1 MLSAAPRVKSLT
13 TCRAH
18 LFTVPAPAHTTLVFM
33 GASRKDRAI
42 ARRTFLGFAAV
53 FTTAGVVGT
62 ITTDNAKARA
72 AFDEALAEWVASGE
86 AVDES
91 ASAFSAAQTDAIAA
105 VAEAS
110 TVIEVTNAEMLQD
123 SATLDALRASLDALV
138 AAGLLTIAAPGE
150 VTATTTAPDP
160 RSTPD
165 VPEGRE
171 AQLAQA
177 QSLTEDTAH
186 LTETADT
193 SEQSTSELEAATTA
207 ALADIDA
214 VVASAAAHG
223 AAVEVPSLASQET
236 KDAYAA
242 AVAALGDPA
251 AGSASQRIG
260 AYQQSWTAV
269 QDSQAAA
276 EAAQARGNSGGGD
289 DGVQPTYI
297 NGILIVNKTYRLPSW
312 YGNGLTGDTLAA
324 FERMR
329 AEAASVGHNL
339 WIASGFRSY
348 ATQVKVYNS
357 YASRDGS
364 AAADRYS
371 ARPGHS
377 EHQSG
382 LAFDLN
388 TITEAF
394 GYTPEG
400 QWVAANAHRFGFIVR
415 YPQGKEGV
423 TGYIWEPWHLRYLGV
438 DTATAVY
445 NSGLSLE
452 EYLGITSVYS

>member
-1 MLSAAPRVKSLT
+1 
-13 TCRAH
+13 
-18 LFTVPAPAHTTLVFM
+18 M
-33 GASRKDRAI
+33 GANRKDRAI

-72 AFDEALAEWVASGE
+72 AFDEALENWVASGD

-91 ASAFSAAQTDAIAA
+91 AASFSAAQTDAVTAA
-105 VAEAS
+105 AEGS
-110 TVIEVTNAEMLQD
+110 MVIEVTNAEMIED
-123 SATLDALRASLDALV
+123 SATLDALRASIDALV
-138 AAGLLTIAAPGE
+138 AAGMLTIVAPGE
-150 VTATTTAPDP
+150 VTAEVAQSDP
-160 RSTPD
+160 RSAPD
-165 VPEGRE
+165 VPEGRD
-171 AQLAQA
+171 AQLAEA
-177 QSLTEDTAH
+177 ESLAADTARLTEAARSID
-186 LTETADT
+186 
-193 SEQSTSELEAATTA
+193 QSTTDLEAATAT

-223 AAVEVPSLASQET
+223 EASEVPNLASPET

-242 AVAALGDPA
+242 SVAALTDA
-251 AGSASQRIG
+251 ASGTASARIG
-260 AYQQSWTAV
+260 LYQQAWTAA
-269 QDSQAAA
+269 QESHAEA
-276 EAAQARGNSGGGD
+276 EAAQARNADSNSENNTTGSGD
-289 DGVQPTYI
+289 DDIQPTYI
-297 NGILIVNKTYRLPSW
+297 NGILIANKTYRLPSW
-312 YGNGLTGDTLAA
+312 YGNGLTGETVAA
-324 FERMR
+324 FESMQ
-329 AEAASVGHNL
+329 AEAASLGHTL

-438 DTATAVY
+438 GTATSVY

>member
-1 MLSAAPRVKSLT
+1 
-13 TCRAH
+13 
-18 LFTVPAPAHTTLVFM
+18 M
-33 GASRKDRAI
+33 GSSRKDRAI
-42 ARRTFLGFAAV
+42 ARRTFLGFAAA

-72 AFDEALAEWVASGE
+72 AFDDALSAWTSAGE
-86 AVDES
+86 AMD
-91 ASAFSAAQTDAIAA
+91 ASAASFSAAQSDAVTVA
-105 VAEAS
+105 AEAS
-110 TVIEVTNAEMLQD
+110 RVLEVTDPEMIDD
-123 SATLDALRASLDALV
+123 SATLDTLRASLDALV
-138 AAGLLTIAAPGE
+138 AAGLLTIVSPGE
-150 VTATTTAPDP
+150 VTASPSEPEP
-160 RSTPD
+160 RSTPAA
-165 VPEGRE
+165 PEGRE

-177 QSLTEDTAH
+177 QALSAQATRLADAAAGTERSV
-186 LTETADT
+186 TELESAADT
-193 SEQSTSELEAATTA
+193 TRGRIE
-207 ALADIDA
+207 A
-214 VVASAAAHG
+214 VVAAAAAHG
-223 AAVEVPSLASQET
+223 AAAEVPELATQET
-236 KDAYAA
+236 KDAYAT
-242 AVAALGDPA
+242 ALGALADPA
-251 AGSASQRIG
+251 AGSASDRIS
-260 AYQQSWTAV
+260 AYQSAWTAV
-269 QDSQAAA
+269 EDSHAAA
-276 EAAQARGNSGGGD
+276 EAAQSRGGGSTD
-289 DGVQPTYI
+289 DDIQPTYV

-329 AEAASVGHNL
+329 AEAASLGHNL

-348 ATQVKVYNS
+348 STQVSVYNS

-388 TITEAF
+388 TITESF

-438 DTATAVY
+438 DVATAVY

-452 EYLGITSVYS
+452 EYLGITSSYD

>member
-1 MLSAAPRVKSLT
+1 M
-13 TCRAH
+13 
-18 LFTVPAPAHTTLVFM
+18 HT
-33 GASRKDRAI
+33 
-42 ARRTFLGFAAV
+42 
-53 FTTAGVVGT
+53 
-62 ITTDNAKARA
+62 
-72 AFDEALAEWVASGE
+72 
-86 AVDES
+86 
-91 ASAFSAAQTDAIAA
+91 
-105 VAEAS
+105 
-110 TVIEVTNAEMLQD
+110 
-123 SATLDALRASLDALV
+123 TLDALRASLDALV
-138 AAGLLTIAAPGE
+138 AAGLLTIVAPGE
-150 VTATTTAPDP
+150 VTSETTAPDP
-160 RSTPD
+160 RSTPEA
-165 VPEGRE
+165 PEGRDAQRAE
-171 AQLAQA
+171 AQKLATDTARLTEEAQA
-177 QSLTEDTAH
+177 
-186 LTETADT
+186 TETSTAD
-193 SEQSTSELEAATTA
+193 LEAATAT

-214 VVASAAAHG
+214 VVTSAANHG
-223 AAVEVPSLASQET
+223 SAAEAPSLASQET

-242 AVAALGDPA
+242 AVAALTDPA
-251 AGSASQRIG
+251 SGTASARISS
-260 AYQQSWTAV
+260 YQQTWTAA
-269 QDSQAAA
+269 QDSHAAA
-276 EAAQARGNSGGGD
+276 EAAQARGNTSGGD
-289 DGVQPTYI
+289 DDIQPTYI
-297 NGILIVNKTYRLPSW
+297 NGILIANKTYRLPSW

-329 AEAASVGHNL
+329 AEAASLGHNL

-348 ATQVKVYNS
+348 STQVKVYNS

-415 YPQGKEGV
+415 YPQGKEGS

>member
-1 MLSAAPRVKSLT
+1 MA
-13 TCRAH
+13 TCRTH
-18 LFTVPAPAHTTLVFM
+18 IFTVPVLTRTTLVFM

-105 VAEAS
+105 AAEAS

-177 QSLTEDTAH
+177 QSLTEDTAL

>member
-1 MLSAAPRVKSLT
+1 
-13 TCRAH
+13 
-18 LFTVPAPAHTTLVFM
+18 M
-33 GASRKDRAI
+33 GANRKDRAI

-72 AFDEALAEWVASGE
+72 AFDDALENWIASGE
-86 AVDES
+86 AVDET
-91 ASAFSAAQTDAIAA
+91 ASAFTTAQTDAVAA
-105 VAEAS
+105 AAEGS
-110 TVIEVTNAEMLQD
+110 KVVEVTNPEMIDD

-138 AAGLLTIAAPGE
+138 AAGLLTIVAPGE
-150 VTATTTAPDP
+150 VTSETTAPDP
-160 RSTPD
+160 RSTPEA
-165 VPEGRE
+165 PEGRDAQRAE
-171 AQLAQA
+171 AQKLATDAARLTEEAQA
-177 QSLTEDTAH
+177 
-186 LTETADT
+186 TET
-193 SEQSTSELEAATTA
+193 STSDLEAATAT

-214 VVASAAAHG
+214 VVTSAASHG
-223 AAVEVPSLASQET
+223 AAVEAPSLASQET

-242 AVAALGDPA
+242 AVAALTDPA
-251 AGSASQRIG
+251 SGTASGRIG
-260 AYQQSWTAV
+260 SYQQAWTAV
-269 QDSQAAA
+269 QDSHAAA
-276 EAAQARGNSGGGD
+276 EAAQARGNNSGGD
-289 DGVQPTYI
+289 DDIQPTYI
-297 NGILIVNKTYRLPSW
+297 NGILIANKTYRLPSW

-329 AEAASVGHNL
+329 AEAASLGHNL

-348 ATQVKVYNS
+348 STQVKVYNS

-415 YPQGKEGV
+415 YPQGKEGS

-452 EYLGITSVYS
+452 EYLGITSVYN

>member
-1 MLSAAPRVKSLT
+1 
-13 TCRAH
+13 
-18 LFTVPAPAHTTLVFM
+18 M
-33 GASRKDRAI
+33 GANRKDRAI

-72 AFDEALAEWVASGE
+72 AFDEALENWVASGD

-91 ASAFSAAQTDAIAA
+91 AASFSAAQTDAVTAA
-105 VAEAS
+105 AEGS
-110 TVIEVTNAEMLQD
+110 MVIEVTNAEMIED
-123 SATLDALRASLDALV
+123 SATLDALRASIDALV
-138 AAGLLTIAAPGE
+138 AAGMLTIVAPGE
-150 VTATTTAPDP
+150 VTAEAAQSDP
-160 RSTPD
+160 RSAPD
-165 VPEGRE
+165 VPEGRD
-171 AQLAQA
+171 AQLAEA
-177 QSLTEDTAH
+177 ESLAADTARLTEAARSID
-186 LTETADT
+186 
-193 SEQSTSELEAATTA
+193 QSTTDLEAATAT

-223 AAVEVPSLASQET
+223 EASEVPNLASPET

-242 AVAALGDPA
+242 SVAALTDA
-251 AGSASQRIG
+251 ASGTASARIG
-260 AYQQSWTAV
+260 LYQQAWTAA
-269 QDSQAAA
+269 QESHAEA
-276 EAAQARGNSGGGD
+276 EAAQARNADSNSENNTTGSGD
-289 DGVQPTYI
+289 DDIQPTYI
-297 NGILIVNKTYRLPSW
+297 NGILIANKTYRLPSW
-312 YGNGLTGDTLAA
+312 YGNGLTGETVAA
-324 FERMR
+324 FESMR
-329 AEAASVGHNL
+329 AEAASLGHTL

-348 ATQVKVYNS
+348 ATQEKVYNS

-438 DTATAVY
+438 GTATSVH

>member
-1 MLSAAPRVKSLT
+1 MA
-13 TCRAH
+13 TCRTH
-18 LFTVPAPAHTTLVFM
+18 VFTVPALTRTTLVFM

-72 AFDEALAEWVASGE
+72 AFDDALAEWVASAD

-91 ASAFSAAQTDAIAA
+91 SAAFSAAQTEAIAA
-105 VAEAS
+105 AAEAS

-123 SATLDALRASLDALV
+123 SATLDTLRASLDALV

-165 VPEGRE
+165 VPDGRE

-177 QSLTEDTAH
+177 QSLTDDAAH
-186 LTETADT
+186 LSETAET
-193 SEQSTSELEAATTA
+193 SERSTSELEAATTA

-223 AAVEVPSLASQET
+223 GALEVPSLASQET

-242 AVAALGDPA
+242 AVAGLGDPA
-251 AGSASQRIG
+251 SGSASQRIG

-269 QDSQAAA
+269 QDSQAQA
-276 EAAQARGNSGGGD
+276 EAAQARGNSGGDDGGD
-289 DGVQPTYI
+289 DIQPTYI
-297 NGILIVNKTYRLPSW
+297 NGILIANKTYRLPSW

-329 AEAASVGHNL
+329 AEAASLGYNL

-357 YASRDGS
+357 YASRDGT

-438 DTATAVY
+438 DIATAVY

>member
-1 MLSAAPRVKSLT
+1 
-13 TCRAH
+13 
-18 LFTVPAPAHTTLVFM
+18 M
-33 GASRKDRAI
+33 GANRKDRAI

-72 AFDEALAEWVASGE
+72 AFDGALADWVASGDT
-86 AVDES
+86 VDES
-91 ASAFSAAQTDAIAA
+91 IASFGAAQADAVAAA
-105 VAEAS
+105 VEGS
-110 TVIEVTNAEMLQD
+110 KVIEVTNPEMIDD
-123 SATLDALRASLDALV
+123 SATLDALHASLDALV
-138 AAGLLTIAAPGE
+138 AAGLLTIAAPGD
-150 VTATTTAPDP
+150 VTAEASEPDP
-160 RSTPD
+160 RSTPAA
-165 VPEGRE
+165 PEGRDDQLAE
-171 AQLAQA
+171 AQKLA
-177 QSLTEDTAH
+177 SDTTR
-186 LTETADT
+186 LSETAAST
-193 SEQSTSELEAATTA
+193 EQLTSELEAATAT

-223 AAVEVPSLASQET
+223 AASEAPSLASQET

-242 AVAALGDPA
+242 AVTALTDPA
-251 AGSASQRIG
+251 SGTASERIG
-260 AYQQSWTAV
+260 TYQQAWTAA
-269 QDSQAAA
+269 QDSHAEA
-276 EAAQARGNSGGGD
+276 EAAQARNNNTESVD
-289 DGVQPTYI
+289 DDIQPTYI
-297 NGILIVNKTYRLPSW
+297 NGILIANKTYRLPSW

-329 AEAASVGHNL
+329 AEAASLGHNL

-357 YASRDGS
+357 YASRDGT

-452 EYLGITSVYS
+452 EYLGITSVYN

>member
-1 MLSAAPRVKSLT
+1 M
-13 TCRAH
+13 
-18 LFTVPAPAHTTLVFM
+18 
-33 GASRKDRAI
+33 
-42 ARRTFLGFAAV
+42 
-53 FTTAGVVGT
+53 
-62 ITTDNAKARA
+62 
-72 AFDEALAEWVASGE
+72 
-86 AVDES
+86 
-91 ASAFSAAQTDAIAA
+91 AQT
-105 VAEAS
+105 
-110 TVIEVTNAEMLQD
+110 
-123 SATLDALRASLDALV
+123 
-138 AAGLLTIAAPGE
+138 
-150 VTATTTAPDP
+150 
-160 RSTPD
+160 
-165 VPEGRE
+165 
-171 AQLAQA
+171 
-177 QSLTEDTAH
+177 
-186 LTETADT
+186 
-193 SEQSTSELEAATTA
+193 SERSTSELEAATATT
-207 ALADIDA
+207 LQDVDA

-223 AAVEVPSLASQET
+223 AAVEVPNLASQET

-242 AVAALGDPA
+242 AVTALGDPA
-251 AGSASQRIG
+251 SGTASQRVD
-260 AYQQSWTAV
+260 AYQQAWTAV
-269 QDSQAAA
+269 QDSHAEA
-276 EAAQARGNSGGGD
+276 EAAQARGNTRAGD
-289 DGVQPTYI
+289 DDVQPTYI
-297 NGILIVNKTYRLPSW
+297 NGILIVNKSYRLPSW

-329 AEAASVGHNL
+329 AEAASLGHNL

-382 LAFDLN
+382 LSFDLN

-452 EYLGITSVYS
+452 EYLGITSVYD